1 MLKVYFNYFHRHVK
15 IFRFKIL
22 SMNLLE
28 QMKKHTFMVAD
39 TGDFERIH
47 TYLPKDATTNPT
59 LILRAAKLP
68 AYQHLIDEIKSSY
81 PDLSTADKMDHL
93 LVKFG
98 MEILKIIPGRVSTE
112 IDAKLSFD
120 IEDSVMRARKIIDL
134 YQKQGI
140 GKDRVLIKIAATWE
154 GIQSAKI
161 LETEGIHC
169 NLTLVFNLPQALA
182 CAESKVTLISPFVGR
197 ITDWHKKSLGEK
209 WDDASMSGSND
220 PGVKSVT
227 AIYNYLK
234 HHDFKTEIMGAS
246 FRNIDQITALA
257 GCDLL
262 TISPELLDQLQNTE
276 GEIKPR
282 LSFLSAKHMHFEKM
296 SVDEKSF
303 RQYMNDDPMATEK
316 LAEGI
321 RNFKNDIDLLAQ
333 LLEG

>member
-1 MLKVYFNYFHRHVK
+1 
-15 IFRFKIL
+15 
-22 SMNLLE
+22 MNLLE
-28 QMKKHTFMVAD
+28 QMKKYTFMVAD
-39 TGDFERIH
+39 TSDFERLH
-47 TYLPKDATTNPT
+47 TYQAKDATTNPT

-68 AYQHLIDEIKSSY
+68 SYAHLIDEIKSTY
-81 PDLSTADKMDHL
+81 ADLTTDEKMDHL
-93 LVKFG
+93 LVRFG

-112 IDAKLSFD
+112 IDADLSFN
-120 IEDSVMRARKIIDL
+120 IEDSVLRARKIIDL
-134 YQKQGI
+134 YQANGI

-182 CAESKVTLISPFVGR
+182 CAESNVTLISPFVGR
-197 ITDWHKKSLGEK
+197 ITDWYKKSLGDH
-209 WDDASMSGSND
+209 WDDAGMSGIND

-234 HHDFKTEIMGAS
+234 LNDFRTEIMGAS

-262 TISPELLDQLQNTE
+262 TVSPELLDQLQNAT
-276 GEIKPR
+276 GEIKPK
-282 LSFLSAKHMHFEKM
+282 LSFLAAKKMHFEPIT
-296 SVDEKSF
+296 VDENSF
-303 RQYMNDDPMATEK
+303 RQHMNDDPMATEK

-321 RNFKNDIDLLAQ
+321 RNFKKDIDALAL
-333 LLEG
+333 LLES

>member
-1 MLKVYFNYFHRHVK
+1 MN
-15 IFRFKIL
+15 
-22 SMNLLE
+22 MNLLE

-68 AYQHLIDEIKSSY
+68 AYQHLIEEIKSSY
-81 PDLSTADKMDHL
+81 ADLSTDDKMDHL
-93 LVKFG
+93 LVRFG

-112 IDAKLSFD
+112 IDAELSFD
-120 IEDSVMRARKIIDL
+120 IEDSVTRARKISDL
-134 YQKQGI
+134 YQKHGI

-161 LETEGIHC
+161 LETEGIQC

-197 ITDWHKKSLGEK
+197 ITDWYKKSLGEK
-209 WDDASMSGSND
+209 WDDASMSGPND
-220 PGVKSVT
+220 PGVKSVS

-246 FRNIDQITALA
+246 FRNIEQIIALA

-276 GEIKPR
+276 GEIKPQ
-282 LSFLSAKHMHFEKM
+282 LSFLSAKHMRFEKM

-303 RQYMNDDPMATEK
+303 RQHMNDDPMATEK

-321 RNFKNDIDLLAQ
+321 RNFKNDIDVLAQ

>member
-1 MLKVYFNYFHRHVK
+1 
-15 IFRFKIL
+15 
-22 SMNLLE
+22 MNLLE
-28 QMKKHTFMVAD
+28 QMKKYTFMVAD
-39 TGDFERIH
+39 TSDFERLH
-47 TYLPKDATTNPT
+47 TYQAKDATTNPT

-68 AYQHLIDEIKSSY
+68 SYAHLIDEIKSTY
-81 PDLSTADKMDHL
+81 ADLTTDEKMDHL
-93 LVKFG
+93 LVRFG

-112 IDAKLSFD
+112 IDADLSFN
-120 IEDSVMRARKIIDL
+120 IEDSVLRARKIIDL
-134 YQKQGI
+134 YQANGI

-182 CAESKVTLISPFVGR
+182 CAESNVTLISPFVGR
-197 ITDWHKKSLGEK
+197 ITDWYKKSLGDH
-209 WDDASMSGSND
+209 WDDASMSGMND

-234 HHDFKTEIMGAS
+234 LHDFKTEIMGAS

-262 TISPELLDQLQNTE
+262 TVSPELLDQLQNAT
-276 GEIKPR
+276 GEIRPK
-282 LSFLSAKHMHFEKM
+282 LSFLAAKKMHFDPIA
-296 SVDEKSF
+296 VDENSF
-303 RQYMNDDPMATEK
+303 RQHMNDDPMATEK

-321 RNFKNDIDLLAQ
+321 RNFKQDIDALAL
-333 LLEG
+333 LLES

>member
-1 MLKVYFNYFHRHVK
+1 
-15 IFRFKIL
+15 
-22 SMNLLE
+22 
-28 QMKKHTFMVAD
+28 
-39 TGDFERIH
+39 
-47 TYLPKDATTNPT
+47 
-59 LILRAAKLP
+59 
-68 AYQHLIDEIKSSY
+68 
-81 PDLSTADKMDHL
+81 
-93 LVKFG
+93 

-112 IDAKLSFD
+112 IDAELSFD
-120 IEDSVMRARKIIDL
+120 IEDSVTRARKISDL
-134 YQKQGI
+134 YQKHGI

-161 LETEGIHC
+161 LETEGIQC

-197 ITDWHKKSLGEK
+197 ITDWYKKSLGEK
-209 WDDASMSGSND
+209 WDDASMSGPND
-220 PGVKSVT
+220 PGVKSVS

-246 FRNIDQITALA
+246 FRNIEQIIALA

-276 GEIKPR
+276 GEIKPQ
-282 LSFLSAKHMHFEKM
+282 LSFLSAKHMHFEKI

-303 RQYMNDDPMATEK
+303 RQHMNDDPMATEK

-321 RNFKNDIDLLAQ
+321 RNFKNDIDVLAQ